1 MTNKNFVTRLQ
12 FTKYFYTKKRLSS
25 LFFLYIFGC
34 KVLKPLYLAFIAF
47 QLMSF
52 NQLHV
57 YILFIDIDECSTN
70 NGGCSHHC
78 YNIPGSFYCG
88 CPEGT
93 TMASNN
99 LTCVGKCGS
108 KPRIKCKLKYFDK
121 IFSAKLIIDTS
132 LISEPGV
139 SVACDENNMTVSLE
153 KQTFPFFNVS
163 SLHLRY
169 SSCRQSIFLVLNT
182 TAMN

>member
-1 MTNKNFVTRLQ
+1 
-12 FTKYFYTKKRLSS
+12 
-25 LFFLYIFGC
+25 
-34 KVLKPLYLAFIAF
+34 
-47 QLMSF
+47 
-52 NQLHV
+52 
-57 YILFIDIDECSTN
+57 
-70 NGGCSHHC
+70 
-78 YNIPGSFYCG
+78 
-88 CPEGT
+88 
-93 TMASNN
+93 MASNN

-169 SSCRQSIFLVLNT
+169 SSCR
-182 TAMN
+182 